1 VRAPVL
7 PAAVAEA
14 VGAGRGPLR
23 SALARRLLEDACG
36 IPFCREI
43 AAATVDEAVAAAG
56 RIGYPVV
63 VKADAP
69 GLSHKTEAGAVTL
82 GLRDA
87 MAVGDACRQMAA
99 RVGTTC
105 FVVQEQVGPGV
116 ELLLGARRDPSFGPV
131 VALGTGGVL
140 AEVVRD
146 VSFRLVPVAEEEI
159 AEMFD
164 EGLRPRLLAG
174 PRGLPAVDR
183 PALARALGAL
193 SDLMASEP
201 RVLEIDVNPVIAVAA
216 GLVAVDALVIVGEP
230 P

>member
-1 VRAPVL
+1 
-7 PAAVAEA
+7 
-14 VGAGRGPLR
+14 
-23 SALARRLLEDACG
+23 
-36 IPFCREI
+36 
-43 AAATVDEAVAAAG
+43 
-56 RIGYPVV
+56 
-63 VKADAP
+63 
-69 GLSHKTEAGAVTL
+69 
-82 GLRDA
+82 